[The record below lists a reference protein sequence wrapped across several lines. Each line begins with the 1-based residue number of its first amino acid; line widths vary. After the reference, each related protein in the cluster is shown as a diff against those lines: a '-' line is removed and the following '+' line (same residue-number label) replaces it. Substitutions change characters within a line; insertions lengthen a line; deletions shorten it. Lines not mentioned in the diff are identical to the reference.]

1 MGRNLRHL
9 VLRHVDSIMKFPD
22 SQLAQSLPE
31 LFSRKFLTLS
41 QFDNMITVHAGGTSP
56 PLPFKN
62 VHHYYTHAA
71 SHRVLGDVSI
81 PFLGINLD
89 DDPMEKNVPMY
100 ETDNERVVLVV
111 TCGGG
116 HLGWL
121 GTDVTV
127 LGGCPSCP
135 PPDIQTKSRAPF
147 AGSPRSLSPSK
158 REKARDRGFSYPN
171 PHPLLKRERVGV
183 LFSLMP
189 PKPPPPLPQMQVE
202 RFVSPPSRI
211 Q

>member
-1 MGRNLRHL
+1 M
-9 VLRHVDSIMKFPD
+9 SILSMKFP
-22 SQLAQSLPE
+22 LAQSLPE
-31 LFSRKFLTLS
+31 LFSRKSLTLS

-116 HLGWL
+116 NLGWL

-135 PPDIQTKSRAPF
+135 PPDIQTKSRDVTVKGAQ
-147 AGSPRSLSPSK
+147 
-158 REKARDRGFSYPN
+158 RE
-171 PHPLLKRERVGV
+171 
-183 LFSLMP
+183 
-189 PKPPPPLPQMQVE
+189 VE
-202 RFVSPPSRI
+202 IALTITLVYEIPSRKFYVFFFI
-211 Q
+211 KISLLLSIDLGTI